1 MDTQE
6 TATAELE
13 HQIEA
18 STHSGGTSTIIEE
31 EEEESSVNDSKNK
44 PVEEKKNSVSP
55 SDKAEFKAPAPV
67 SSVVTYHIGIC
78 SVTVYICNFLVIKL
92 FITNPRQKMVI
103 ITHGE

>member
-1 MDTQE
+1 MDTEE

-31 EEEESSVNDSKNK
+31 EEEESSAKDSKSK
-44 PVEEKKNSVSP
+44 PVEEKK